1 MPENEMPQNQSQQVP
16 KDNESSQGVLQY
28 GLKAH
33 EYVQVQCCSGKKCRK
48 NDSERIINLFKVM
61 LHAHGIDDM
70 VDVVTSGC
78 FGFCAK
84 GPIVRILPDN
94 ITYTHVRPEDVNVIV
109 EKHVVRGELVD
120 ELRYVEVAAHHIEVE
135 SQHWSSFKRPVSL
148 DSMLNNYIYEIGGK
162 PFLNVLSYAID
173 PEKCRGCTACK
184 RNCPVNAISGVVK
197 QPHTINPYKCTC
209 CGKCKTKCKFD
220 AIDGPIGVLD
230 ERNSVNDVLADIENT
245 DKLVVAQTAPAV
257 RFALGEEFGL
267 APGSVVTG
275 KMITALRELGFDYV
289 FDTNFGADFTIME
302 ESAELIDRL
311 KRHMAGDPDV
321 KLPMTTSCCPAW
333 VNFFEN
339 DYPDLRQYP
348 STCKS
353 PAQMFGTLAKSYWA
367 EKIGIPRENIAVIS
381 VMPCVAKKYE
391 CARDEFI
398 YDGIPDVDCSITT
411 LELAEMIR
419 SHDIDFVNLPD
430 GHFDS
435 PLGDATGAGT
445 IFGTTGGVTEA
456 VLRTTYE
463 HFTGK
468 TLPRIEF
475 TEVRGMDGIREATIN
490 MDGFEL
496 KVCVVHTLNNARVVM
511 DKLRAGELEY
521 HLVEVM
527 SCPGGCIGGT
537 GQPYH
542 HGDIS
547 VLEAR
552 QRAMYATDVTKIVRK
567 SHESAAVK
575 QVYDEFLG
583 KPLGKKAHKLLHT
596 HFRDKSIL
604 SD

>member
-1 MPENEMPQNQSQQVP
+1 MPENKTPSGAAQQQNNGQQSPQ
-16 KDNESSQGVLQY
+16 KY

-33 EYVQVQCCSGKKCRK
+33 NYVQVQCCSGKGCRK
-48 NDSERIINLFKVM
+48 NDSERIVNLFKMM

-94 ITYTHVRPEDVNVIV
+94 ITYTHVKPEEVNVIV

-120 ELRYVEVAAHHIEVE
+120 ELRYVGVTAQHIEVE

-148 DSMLNNYIYEIGGK
+148 DSMLNNYIYEIGGT
-162 PFLNVLSYAID
+162 PFLNVLSYTVD

-184 RNCPVNAISGVVK
+184 RNCPVGAISGSVK
-197 QPHTINPYKCTC
+197 QPHVVNPYKCTC
-209 CGKCKTKCKFD
+209 CGKCKSKCKFG

-230 ERNSVNDVLADIENT
+230 ERNSINDVLADIHNP
-245 DKLVVAQTAPAV
+245 DKLVIAQTAPAV

-267 APGSVVTG
+267 APGTVVTG
-275 KMITALRELGFDYV
+275 KMITALRKLGFDYV

-302 ESAELIDRL
+302 ESAELIGRL
-311 KRHMAGDPDV
+311 KRHMAGERDV

-339 DYPDLRQYP
+339 DYPDLREYP

-353 PAQMFGTLAKSYWA
+353 PAQMFGTIAKSFWA

-381 VMPCVAKKYE
+381 IMPCVAKKYE

-411 LELAEMIR
+411 LELAEMIKNEG
-419 SHDIDFVNLPD
+419 IDFVELPN
-430 GHFDS
+430 GEFDS
-435 PLGDATGAGT
+435 PMGDATGAGT

-456 VLRTTYE
+456 VLRTAYE
-463 HFTGK
+463 QFTGK
-468 TLPRIEF
+468 ALKKIEF
-475 TEVRGMDGIREATIN
+475 TQVRGMDGIREATID
-490 MDGFEL
+490 MDGFAL
-496 KVCVVHTLNNARVVM
+496 KVCVVHTLNNARIMM
-511 DKLRAGELEY
+511 DKLRAGELDY
-521 HLVEVM
+521 HLIEVM

-542 HGDIS
+542 EGDIS

-552 QRAMYATDVTKIVRK
+552 QQAMYATDVTKLVRK
-567 SHESAAVK
+567 SHESNAVK
-575 QVYDEFLG
+575 QVYEEYLG
-583 KPLGKKAHKLLHT
+583 EPNGKKAHKLLHT
-596 HFRDKSIL
+596 HFRDKSII
-604 SD
+604 S

>member
-16 KDNESSQGVLQY
+16 KDNESSQVVLQY

-33 EYVQVQCCSGKKCRK
+33 DYVQVQCCSGKKCRK

-61 LHAHGIDDM
+61 LHAHGVDDM

-173 PEKCRGCTACK
+173 SEKCRGCTACK

-367 EKIGIPRENIAVIS
+367 EKIGIPRENISVIS

>member
-1 MPENEMPQNQSQQVP
+1 MPEKKLPQSPSQSATHSASATGNGQ
-16 KDNESSQGVLQY
+16 KY
-28 GLKAH
+28 GLTARG
-33 EYVQVQCCSGKKCRK
+33 YVQVQCCSGKGCRR
-48 NDSERIINLFKVM
+48 NDAERIINLFKMM

-109 EKHVVRGELVD
+109 EKHVVRGQLVE
-120 ELRYVEVAAHHIEVE
+120 ELRYADVAAHHIEVE
-135 SQHWSSFKRPVSL
+135 SQQWSSFKRPVSL
-148 DSMLNNYIYEIGGK
+148 DSMLNHYIYEIGGK
-162 PFLNVLSYAID
+162 RFLNVLSYAID

-184 RNCPVNAISGVVK
+184 RNCPVNAIDGVVK
-197 QPHTINPYKCTC
+197 QPHVINPYKCTC
-209 CGKCKTKCKFD
+209 CGKCKSKCKFE

-230 ERNSVNDVLADIENT
+230 ERNSINDVLADIKNE
-245 DKLVVAQTAPAV
+245 DKLVIAQTAPAV
-257 RFALGEEFGL
+257 RFALGEEFDM
-267 APGSVVTG
+267 APGTVVTG
-275 KMITALRELGFDYV
+275 KMITALRQLGFDYV

-311 KRHMAGDPDV
+311 KRHMVGDPDV

-367 EKIGIPRENIAVIS
+367 EKIGIPRENISVIS
-381 VMPCVAKKYE
+381 IMPCVAKKYE

-419 SHDIDFVNLPD
+419 SKGIDFAQLPN
-430 GHFDS
+430 GEFDN
-435 PLGDATGAGT
+435 PLGDATGAGH

-456 VLRTTYE
+456 VLRTAYE

-468 TLPRIEF
+468 QLPQLEF
-475 TEVRGMDGIREATIN
+475 TQVRGMDGIREATID

-496 KVCVVHTLNNARVVM
+496 KVCVVHTLNNARIVM
-511 DKLRAGELEY
+511 DKLRAGELDY
-521 HLVEVM
+521 HFIEVM

-552 QRAMYATDVTKIVRK
+552 QRAMYATDVTRIVRK
-567 SHESAAVK
+567 SHESPAVK
-575 QVYDEFLG
+575 QVYSEFLG
-583 KPLGKKAHKLLHT
+583 EPLGKLSHKLLHT

>member
-1 MPENEMPQNQSQQVP
+1 MPEKKLPQSPSQSATHSASATGNEQ
-16 KDNESSQGVLQY
+16 KY
-28 GLKAH
+28 GLTAH
-33 EYVQVQCCSGKKCRK
+33 GYVQVQCCSGKGCRR
-48 NDSERIINLFKVM
+48 NDAERIINLFKMM

-109 EKHVVRGELVD
+109 EKHVVRGQLVE
-120 ELRYVEVAAHHIEVE
+120 ELRYADVAAHHIEVE
-135 SQHWSSFKRPVSL
+135 SQQWSSFKRPVSL
-148 DSMLNNYIYEIGGK
+148 DSMLNHYIYEIGGK
-162 PFLNVLSYAID
+162 RFLNVLSYAID

-184 RNCPVNAISGVVK
+184 RNCPVNAIDGVVK
-197 QPHTINPYKCTC
+197 QPHVINPYKCTC
-209 CGKCKTKCKFD
+209 CGKCKSKCKFE

-230 ERNSVNDVLADIENT
+230 ERNSINDVLADIKNE
-245 DKLVVAQTAPAV
+245 DKLVIAQTAPAV
-257 RFALGEEFGL
+257 RFALGEEFDM
-267 APGSVVTG
+267 APGTVVTG
-275 KMITALRELGFDYV
+275 KMITALRQLGFDYV

-353 PAQMFGTLAKSYWA
+353 PAQMFGTLAKSYW
-367 EKIGIPRENIAVIS
+367 
-381 VMPCVAKKYE
+381 E

-419 SHDIDFVNLPD
+419 SKGIDFAQLPN
-430 GHFDS
+430 GEFDN
-435 PLGDATGAGT
+435 PLGDATGAGH

-456 VLRTTYE
+456 VLRTAYE

-468 TLPRIEF
+468 QLPQLEF
-475 TEVRGMDGIREATIN
+475 TQVRGMDGIREATID

-496 KVCVVHTLNNARVVM
+496 KVCVVHTLNNARIVM
-511 DKLRAGELEY
+511 DKLRAGELDY
-521 HLVEVM
+521 HFIEVM

-552 QRAMYATDVTKIVRK
+552 QRAMYATDVTRIVRK
-567 SHESAAVK
+567 SHESPAVK
-575 QVYDEFLG
+575 QVYSEFLG
-583 KPLGKKAHKLLHT
+583 EPLGKLSHKLLHT

>member
-1 MPENEMPQNQSQQVP
+1 MPENEMLQNQSQQVP
-16 KDNESSQGVLQY
+16 KDNESSQTVQHY

-33 EYVQVQCCSGKKCRK
+33 DYVQVQCCSGKKCRK

-173 PEKCRGCTACK
+173 SEKCRGCTACK

-275 KMITALRELGFDYV
+275 KMITALRKLGFDYV

-430 GHFDS
+430 GHFDL

>member
-1 MPENEMPQNQSQQVP
+1 MPENKKTQSSVSPSEASKQP
-16 KDNESSQGVLQY
+16 SESVQQY

-33 EYVQVQCCSGKKCRK
+33 DYVQVQCCSGKRCRK
-48 NDSERIINLFKVM
+48 NDSERIVNLFKMM
-61 LHAHGIDDM
+61 LHAHGVDDM

-94 ITYTHVRPEDVNVIV
+94 ITYTHVKPEEVNVIV
-109 EKHVVRGELVD
+109 EKHVVRGELVE
-120 ELRYVEVAAHHIEVE
+120 ELRYVGVAAQHIEVE

-148 DSMLNNYIYEIGGK
+148 DSMLGNYIYEIGGT

-173 PEKCRGCTACK
+173 AEKCRGCTACK
-184 RNCPVNAISGVVK
+184 RNCPVGAISGTVKHPHVV
-197 QPHTINPYKCTC
+197 NPYKCTC
-209 CGKCKTKCKFD
+209 CGKCKSKCKFG
-220 AIDGPIGVLD
+220 AINGPIGVLD

-267 APGSVVTG
+267 APGTVVTG
-275 KMITALRELGFDYV
+275 KMVTALRQLGFDYV

-339 DYPDLRQYP
+339 DYPDLRKYP

-367 EKIGIPRENIAVIS
+367 EKIGIPRENISVIS
-381 VMPCVAKKYE
+381 IMPCVAKKYE

-411 LELAEMIR
+411 IELAEMIR
-419 SHDIDFVNLPD
+419 THGIDFVNLPD
-430 GHFDS
+430 SAFDD
-435 PLGDATGAGT
+435 PLGKATGAGH

-456 VLRTTYE
+456 VLRTAYE
-463 HFTGK
+463 TFTGK
-468 TLPRIEF
+468 PLPKVEF
-475 TEVRGMDGIREATIN
+475 TQVRGMDGIREATID

-496 KVCVVHTLNNARVVM
+496 KVCVVHTLNNARIIM
-511 DKLRAGELEY
+511 DKLRAGELDY

-542 HGDIS
+542 EGDIS

-552 QRAMYATDVTKIVRK
+552 QQAMYATDVTKMVRK
-567 SHESAAVK
+567 SHESPAVK
-575 QVYDEFLG
+575 QIYDEFLG
-583 KPLGKKAHKLLHT
+583 KPLGKKSHKLLHT

>member
-1 MPENEMPQNQSQQVP
+1 MPENKKTQSSVSPSEASKQP
-16 KDNESSQGVLQY
+16 SESVQQY

-33 EYVQVQCCSGKKCRK
+33 DYVQVQCCSGKRCRK
-48 NDSERIINLFKVM
+48 NDSERIVNLFKMM
-61 LHAHGIDDM
+61 LHAHGVDDM

-94 ITYTHVRPEDVNVIV
+94 ITYTHVKPEDVNVIV
-109 EKHVVRGELVD
+109 EKHVVRGEPVE
-120 ELRYVEVAAHHIEVE
+120 ELRYVGVAAQHIEVE

-148 DSMLNNYIYEIGGK
+148 DSMLGNYIYEIGGT

-173 PEKCRGCTACK
+173 AEKCRGCTACK
-184 RNCPVNAISGVVK
+184 RNCPVGAISGTVKHPHVV
-197 QPHTINPYKCTC
+197 NPYKCTC
-209 CGKCKTKCKFD
+209 CGKCKTKCKFG

-267 APGSVVTG
+267 APGTVVTG
-275 KMITALRELGFDYV
+275 KMVTALRQLGFDYV

-339 DYPDLRQYP
+339 DYPDLRKYP

-367 EKIGIPRENIAVIS
+367 DKIGIPRENISVIS
-381 VMPCVAKKYE
+381 IMPCVAKKYE

-411 LELAEMIR
+411 IELAEMIR
-419 SHDIDFVNLPD
+419 THGIDFVNLPD
-430 GHFDS
+430 SAFDD
-435 PLGDATGAGT
+435 PLGKATGAGH

-456 VLRTTYE
+456 VLRTAYE
-463 HFTGK
+463 TFTGK
-468 TLPRIEF
+468 PLPKVEF
-475 TEVRGMDGIREATIN
+475 TQVRGMDGIREATID

-496 KVCVVHTLNNARVVM
+496 KVCVVHTLNNARIIM
-511 DKLRAGELEY
+511 DKLRAGELDY

-542 HGDIS
+542 EGDIS

-552 QRAMYATDVTKIVRK
+552 QQAMYATDVTKMVRK
-567 SHESAAVK
+567 SHESPAVK
-575 QVYDEFLG
+575 QIYDEFLG
-583 KPLGKKAHKLLHT
+583 KPLGKKSHKLLHT

>member
-16 KDNESSQGVLQY
+16 KDNESSQTVQHY

-33 EYVQVQCCSGKKCRK
+33 DYVQVQCCSGKKCRK

-267 APGSVVTG
+267 APGTVVTG

-367 EKIGIPRENIAVIS
+367 EKIGIPRENISVIS

>member
-1 MPENEMPQNQSQQVP
+1 M
-16 KDNESSQGVLQY
+16 
-28 GLKAH
+28 
-33 EYVQVQCCSGKKCRK
+33 
-48 NDSERIINLFKVM
+48 I
-61 LHAHGIDDM
+61 
-70 VDVVTSGC
+70 
-78 FGFCAK
+78 
-84 GPIVRILPDN
+84 
-94 ITYTHVRPEDVNVIV
+94 
-109 EKHVVRGELVD
+109 
-120 ELRYVEVAAHHIEVE
+120 
-135 SQHWSSFKRPVSL
+135 
-148 DSMLNNYIYEIGGK
+148 
-162 PFLNVLSYAID
+162 
-173 PEKCRGCTACK
+173 
-184 RNCPVNAISGVVK
+184 
-197 QPHTINPYKCTC
+197 
-209 CGKCKTKCKFD
+209 
-220 AIDGPIGVLD
+220 
-230 ERNSVNDVLADIENT
+230 
-245 DKLVVAQTAPAV
+245 AQTAPAV
-257 RFALGEEFGL
+257 RFALGEEFDM
-267 APGSVVTG
+267 APGTVVTG
-275 KMITALRELGFDYV
+275 KMITALRQLGFDYV

-367 EKIGIPRENIAVIS
+367 EKIGIPRENISVIS
-381 VMPCVAKKYE
+381 IMPCVAKKYE

-419 SHDIDFVNLPD
+419 SKGIDFAQLPN
-430 GHFDS
+430 GEFDN
-435 PLGDATGAGT
+435 PLGDATGAGH

-456 VLRTTYE
+456 VLRTAYE

-468 TLPRIEF
+468 QLPQLEF
-475 TEVRGMDGIREATIN
+475 TQVRGMDGIREATID

-496 KVCVVHTLNNARVVM
+496 KVCVVHTLNNARIVM
-511 DKLRAGELEY
+511 DKLRAGELDY
-521 HLVEVM
+521 HFIEVM

-552 QRAMYATDVTKIVRK
+552 QRAMYATDVTRIVRK
-567 SHESAAVK
+567 SHESPAVK
-575 QVYDEFLG
+575 QVYSEFLG
-583 KPLGKKAHKLLHT
+583 EPLGKLSHKLLHT

>member
-1 MPENEMPQNQSQQVP
+1 MPENEAPNTLQAAPAIEQN
-16 KDNESSQGVLQY
+16 Y

-33 EYVQVQCCSGKKCRK
+33 DYVQVQCCSGKKCRK
-48 NDSERIINLFKVM
+48 NDAERIINLFKVI

-94 ITYTHVRPEDVNVIV
+94 ITYTHVKLQDVNEIV

-120 ELRYVEVAAHHIEVE
+120 ELRYVEAAAHHIELE

-173 PEKCRGCTACK
+173 SAKCRGCTACK

-197 QPHTINPYKCTC
+197 QPHVINPYKCTC
-209 CGKCKTKCKFD
+209 CGKCKSKCKFG

-230 ERNSVNDVLADIENT
+230 ERDSVNDVIADIQNT

-257 RFALGEEFGL
+257 RFALGEEFGMP
-267 APGSVVTG
+267 PGTVVTG
-275 KMITALRELGFDYV
+275 KMITALRQLGFDFV
-289 FDTNFGADFTIME
+289 FDTNFGADFTIIE

-311 KRHMAGDPDV
+311 KRHLAGDPDV

-367 EKIGIPRENIAVIS
+367 DKIGIPSENISVIS
-381 VMPCVAKKYE
+381 IMPCVAKKYE

-398 YDGIPDVDCSITT
+398 YDGLPDVDCSITT

-419 SHDIDFVNLPD
+419 NHGIDFANLPD
-430 GHFDS
+430 GRFDD
-435 PLGDATGAGT
+435 PLGNATGAGT

-456 VLRTTYE
+456 VLRTAYE

-468 TLPRIEF
+468 RLPRLEF
-475 TEVRGMDGIREATIN
+475 TEVRGLDGIREATID

-511 DKLRAGELEY
+511 DKLRAGELDY
-521 HLVEVM
+521 HFIEVM
-527 SCPGGCIGGT
+527 SCPGGCVGGT

-542 HGDIS
+542 EGDIG
-547 VLEAR
+547 VIEAR

-575 QVYDEFLG
+575 KVYEEYLG
-583 KPLGKKAHKLLHT
+583 EPLGKKAHKLLHT

>member
-1 MPENEMPQNQSQQVP
+1 MQENLEP
-16 KDNESSQGVLQY
+16 KTPARQLPSNPHGSNDDLKY

-33 EYVQVQCCSGKKCRK
+33 EYVQVQCCSGNGCRK

-94 ITYTHVRPEDVNVIV
+94 ITYTHVTPEDVNVIV

-120 ELRYVEVAAHHIEVE
+120 ELRYVEVASHHIEVE

-173 PEKCRGCTACK
+173 SEQCRGCTACK

-209 CGKCKTKCKFD
+209 CGKCKSKCKFG

-230 ERNSVNDVLADIENT
+230 ERNSINDVLADIENN
-245 DKLVVAQTAPAV
+245 DKLVVAQIAPAV

-267 APGSVVTG
+267 PPGTVVTG
-275 KMITALRELGFDYV
+275 KMVTALRQLGFDYV

-311 KRHMAGDPDV
+311 KRHMAGNSEV

-339 DYPDLRQYP
+339 DYPDLREHP

-367 EKIGIPRENIAVIS
+367 EKIGIPSENISVIS
-381 VMPCVAKKYE
+381 IMPCIAKKYE

-419 SHDIDFVNLPD
+419 SRGIDFVNLPD

-456 VLRTTYE
+456 VLRTAYE

-468 TLPRIEF
+468 QLPQLEF
-475 TEVRGMDGIREATIN
+475 TQVRGMDGIREATID

-496 KVCVVHTLNNARVVM
+496 KVCIVHTLNNARIIM
-511 DKLRAGELEY
+511 DKLRTGKLDY
-521 HLVEVM
+521 HLIEVM
-527 SCPGGCIGGT
+527 SCPG
-537 GQPYH
+537 
-542 HGDIS
+542 
-547 VLEAR
+547 
-552 QRAMYATDVTKIVRK
+552 
-567 SHESAAVK
+567 
-575 QVYDEFLG
+575 
-583 KPLGKKAHKLLHT
+583 
-596 HFRDKSIL
+596 
-604 SD
+604 

>member
-1 MPENEMPQNQSQQVP
+1 MPENKTPSGAAQQQNNGQQSTQ
-16 KDNESSQGVLQY
+16 KY

-33 EYVQVQCCSGKKCRK
+33 NYVQVQCCSGKGCRK
-48 NDSERIINLFKVM
+48 NDSERIVNLFKMM

-94 ITYTHVRPEDVNVIV
+94 ITYTHVKPEEVNVIV

-120 ELRYVEVAAHHIEVE
+120 ELRYVGVTAQHIEVE

-148 DSMLNNYIYEIGGK
+148 DSMLNNYIYEIGGT
-162 PFLNVLSYAID
+162 PFLNVLSYAVD

-184 RNCPVNAISGVVK
+184 RNCPVGAISGSVK
-197 QPHTINPYKCTC
+197 QPHVVNPYKCTC
-209 CGKCKTKCKFD
+209 CGKCKSKCKFG

-230 ERNSVNDVLADIENT
+230 ERNSINDVLADIHNP
-245 DKLVVAQTAPAV
+245 DKLVIAQTAPAV

-267 APGSVVTG
+267 APGTVVTG
-275 KMITALRELGFDYV
+275 KMITALRKLGFDYV

-302 ESAELIDRL
+302 ESAELIGRL
-311 KRHMAGDPDV
+311 KRHMAGERDV

-339 DYPDLRQYP
+339 DYPDLREYP

-353 PAQMFGTLAKSYWA
+353 PAQMFGTIAKSFWA

-381 VMPCVAKKYE
+381 IMPCVAKKYE

-411 LELAEMIR
+411 LELAEMIKNEG
-419 SHDIDFVNLPD
+419 IDFVELPN
-430 GHFDS
+430 GEFDS
-435 PLGDATGAGT
+435 PMGDATGAGT

-456 VLRTTYE
+456 VLRTAYE
-463 HFTGK
+463 QFTGK
-468 TLPRIEF
+468 TLKKIEF
-475 TEVRGMDGIREATIN
+475 TQVRGMDGIREATID
-490 MDGFEL
+490 MDGFAL
-496 KVCVVHTLNNARVVM
+496 KVCVVHTLNNARIMM
-511 DKLRAGELEY
+511 DKLRAGELDY
-521 HLVEVM
+521 HLIEVM

-542 HGDIS
+542 EGDIS

-552 QRAMYATDVTKIVRK
+552 QQAMYATDVTKLVRK
-567 SHESAAVK
+567 SHESNAVK
-575 QVYDEFLG
+575 QVYEEYLG
-583 KPLGKKAHKLLHT
+583 EPNGKKARKLLHT
-596 HFRDKSIL
+596 HFRDKSII
-604 SD
+604 S

>member
-1 MPENEMPQNQSQQVP
+1 MPENNNPQNPAKQIPAETQPQ
-16 KDNESSQGVLQY
+16 ETMQQY
-28 GLKAH
+28 GLQAH
-33 EYVQVQCCSGKKCRK
+33 EYVQIQCCSGKKCRK

-109 EKHVVRGELVD
+109 EKHIVRGELVD

-135 SQHWSSFKRPVSL
+135 AQHWSSFKRPVSL
-148 DSMLNNYIYEIGGK
+148 DSMLNNYIYEIGGT

-184 RNCPVNAISGVVK
+184 RNCPVNAIVGVVK

-209 CGKCKTKCKFD
+209 CGKCKTKCKFG

-230 ERNSVNDVLADIENT
+230 ERNSINDVLADINNP

-257 RFALGEEFGL
+257 RFALGEEFGM
-267 APGSVVTG
+267 APGTVVTG
-275 KMITALRELGFDYV
+275 KMITALRQLGFDYV

-339 DYPDLRQYP
+339 DFPDLRDYP

-353 PAQMFGTLAKSYWA
+353 PAQMFGTIAKSYWA
-367 EKIGIPRENIAVIS
+367 EKIGIPSENIVVVSI
-381 VMPCVAKKYE
+381 MPCVAKKYE

-398 YDGIPDVDCSITT
+398 FEGTPDVDCSITT
-411 LELAEMIR
+411 LELADMIKDR
-419 SHDIDFVNLPD
+419 GIDFNALPN
-430 GHFDS
+430 GQFDA

-456 VLRTTYE
+456 VLRTAYE
-463 HFTGK
+463 KFTGK
-468 TLPRIEF
+468 TLPKLEF
-475 TEVRGMDGIREATIN
+475 TEVRGMDGIREATIDMN
-490 MDGFEL
+490 GFEL
-496 KVCVVHTLNNARVVM
+496 KVCVVHTLNNARVM
-511 DKLRAGELEY
+511 MEKLRSGELDY
-521 HLVEVM
+521 HLIEVM

-542 HGDIS
+542 AGDIS

-552 QRAMYATDVTKIVRK
+552 QRGMYATDVTKIVRK
-567 SHESAAVK
+567 SHESKAVK

-583 KPLGKKAHKLLHT
+583 EPFGPRAHKLLHT
-596 HFRDKSIL
+596 KFRDKSIL
-604 SD
+604 Q

>member
-1 MPENEMPQNQSQQVP
+1 MPENNQPKTSSQQLP
-16 KDNESSQGVLQY
+16 NYQPATDNGQQY
-28 GLKAH
+28 GIKAH
-33 EYVQVQCCSGKKCRK
+33 EYVQIQCCSGKACRK
-48 NDSERIINLFKVM
+48 NDSERIINLFKMM

-84 GPIVRILPDN
+84 GPIVRILPEN
-94 ITYTHVRPEDVNVIV
+94 ITYTHVKPEDVNVIV
-109 EKHVVRGELVD
+109 EKHIVRGELVD
-120 ELRYVEVAAHHIEVE
+120 ELRYVEAAVHHLEEE

-148 DSMLNNYIYEIGGK
+148 DSMLNNYIYEIGGT
-162 PFLNVLSYAID
+162 PFLNVLSYAVD
-173 PEKCRGCTACK
+173 SEKCRGCTACK
-184 RNCPVNAISGVVK
+184 RNCPVGAISGSVK
-197 QPHTINPYKCTC
+197 QPHVVNPYKCTC
-209 CGKCKTKCKFD
+209 CGKCKSKCKFG

-230 ERNSVNDVLADIENT
+230 ERNSINDVLADIHNS

-267 APGSVVTG
+267 PPGSVVTG
-275 KMITALRELGFDYV
+275 KMITALRQLGFDYV

-311 KRHMAGDPDV
+311 KHRMAGDPDV

-339 DYPDLRQYP
+339 DYPDLREYP

-367 EKIGIPRENIAVIS
+367 EKIGIPRENISVIS
-381 VMPCVAKKYE
+381 IMPCVAKKYE

-411 LELAEMIR
+411 LELADMIR
-419 SHDIDFVNLPD
+419 THGIDFVNLPD

-456 VLRTTYE
+456 VLRTAYE

-475 TEVRGMDGIREATIN
+475 SQVRGMDGIREATID

-496 KVCVVHTLNNARVVM
+496 KVCVVHTLNNARIIM
-511 DKLRAGELEY
+511 DKLRAGELDY
-521 HLVEVM
+521 HMVEVM

-542 HGDIS
+542 EGDIG

-575 QVYDEFLG
+575 RIYDEFLG
-583 KPLGKKAHKLLHT
+583 KPLGKKSHKLLHT

-604 SD
+604 S

>member
-1 MPENEMPQNQSQQVP
+1 MPENKKTQSSVSPSEASKQP
-16 KDNESSQGVLQY
+16 SESVQQY

-33 EYVQVQCCSGKKCRK
+33 DYVQVQCCSGKRCRK
-48 NDSERIINLFKVM
+48 NDSERIVNLFKMM
-61 LHAHGIDDM
+61 LHAHGVDDM

-94 ITYTHVRPEDVNVIV
+94 ITYTHVKPEDVNVIV
-109 EKHVVRGELVD
+109 EKHVVRGEPVE
-120 ELRYVEVAAHHIEVE
+120 ELRYVGVAAQHIEVE

-148 DSMLNNYIYEIGGK
+148 DSMLGNYIYEIGGT

-173 PEKCRGCTACK
+173 AEKCRGCTACK
-184 RNCPVNAISGVVK
+184 RNCPVGAISGTVKHTHVV
-197 QPHTINPYKCTC
+197 NPYKCTC
-209 CGKCKTKCKFD
+209 CGKCKTKCKFG

-267 APGSVVTG
+267 APGTVVTG
-275 KMITALRELGFDYV
+275 KMVTALRQLGFDYV

-339 DYPDLRQYP
+339 DYPDLRKYP

-367 EKIGIPRENIAVIS
+367 EKIGIPRENISVIS
-381 VMPCVAKKYE
+381 IMPCVAKKYE

-411 LELAEMIR
+411 IELAEMIR
-419 SHDIDFVNLPD
+419 THGIDFVNLPD
-430 GHFDS
+430 SAFDD
-435 PLGDATGAGT
+435 PLGKATGAGH

-456 VLRTTYE
+456 VLRTAYE
-463 HFTGK
+463 TFTGK
-468 TLPRIEF
+468 PLPKVEF
-475 TEVRGMDGIREATIN
+475 TQVRGMDGIREATID

-496 KVCVVHTLNNARVVM
+496 KVCVVHTLNNARIIM
-511 DKLRAGELEY
+511 DKLRAGELDY

-542 HGDIS
+542 EGDIS

-552 QRAMYATDVTKIVRK
+552 QQAMYATDVTKMVRK
-567 SHESAAVK
+567 SHESPAVK
-575 QVYDEFLG
+575 QIYDEFLG
-583 KPLGKKAHKLLHT
+583 KPLGKKSHKLLHT

>member
-1 MPENEMPQNQSQQVP
+1 MPENNRPKTSAQKMPKYQPVT
-16 KDNESSQGVLQY
+16 DNEQKY
-28 GLKAH
+28 GIKAH
-33 EYVQVQCCSGKKCRK
+33 DYVQVQCCSGKGCRH
-48 NDSERIINLFKVM
+48 NDSERIVNLFKVM

-78 FGFCAK
+78 FGFCSK
-84 GPIVRILPDN
+84 GPIVRILPEN
-94 ITYTHVRPEDVNVIV
+94 ITYTHVKPEDVNDIV
-109 EKHVVRGELVD
+109 EKHIVRGELVT
-120 ELRYVEVAAHHIEVE
+120 ELLYVDVTAHHIEVE
-135 SQHWSSFKRPVSL
+135 SQQWSSFKRPVSL

-162 PFLNVLSYAID
+162 RFLNVLSYAID

-197 QPHTINPYKCTC
+197 QPHAINPYKCTC
-209 CGKCKTKCKFD
+209 CGKCRSKCKFD

-230 ERNSVNDVLADIENT
+230 ERNSINDVLADIHDT
-245 DKLVVAQTAPAV
+245 DKLVIAQTAPAV

-267 APGSVVTG
+267 APGTVVTG
-275 KMITALRELGFDYV
+275 KMITALRQLGFDYV

-302 ESAELIDRL
+302 ESAEQTLKLI
-311 KRHMAGDPDV
+311 AGETDV

-339 DYPDLRQYP
+339 DYPDLREYP

-367 EKIGIPRENIAVIS
+367 EKIGIPSENISVIS
-381 VMPCVAKKYE
+381 IMPCVAKKYE

-398 YDGIPDVDCSITT
+398 FDGIPDVDCSITT
-411 LELAEMIR
+411 HELAEMIKG
-419 SHDIDFVNLPD
+419 HGIDFVGLPD
-430 GHFDS
+430 GRFDS

-456 VLRTTYE
+456 VLRTAYE
-463 HFTGK
+463 RFTGK
-468 TLPRIEF
+468 SLPKVEF
-475 TEVRGMDGIREATIN
+475 NEVRGMDGIREATIDMN
-490 MDGFEL
+490 GFEL
-496 KVCVVHTLNNARVVM
+496 KVCVVHTLNNARIVM
-511 DKLRAGELEY
+511 DKLRAGELDY
-521 HLVEVM
+521 HLIEVM

-552 QRAMYATDVTKIVRK
+552 QRAMYATDVTKMVRK
-567 SHESAAVK
+567 SHESLAVK
-575 QVYDEFLG
+575 KVYDEFLG
-583 KPLGKKAHKLLHT
+583 EPLGPKAHKLLHT

-604 SD
+604 

>member
-1 MPENEMPQNQSQQVP
+1 MPEDKYHKTSVQQMPVYGPFS
-16 KDNESSQGVLQY
+16 DNEQKY

-33 EYVQVQCCSGKKCRK
+33 GYLQVQCCSGSKCRK
-48 NDSERIINLFKVM
+48 NDSERIINLFKM
-61 LHAHGIDDM
+61 ILHAHGIDDM

-78 FGFCAK
+78 LGFCAK
-84 GPIVRILPDN
+84 GPIVRFLPEN
-94 ITYTHVRPEDVNVIV
+94 ITYTQVKPADVNEIV
-109 EKHVVRGELVD
+109 EKHIIRGELVT
-120 ELRYVEVAAHHIEVE
+120 ELLYVDVTAHHIEVE

-148 DSMLNNYIYEIGGK
+148 DSMLNHYIYEIGGK
-162 PFLNVLSYAID
+162 RFLNVLSYAID
-173 PEKCRGCTACK
+173 VEKCRGCTACK
-184 RNCPVNAISGVVK
+184 RNCPVNAIEGAVR

-209 CGKCKTKCKFD
+209 CGKCKSKCKFE

-230 ERNSVNDVLADIENT
+230 ERNSINDVIADINNP

-267 APGSVVTG
+267 APGTVVTG
-275 KMITALRELGFDYV
+275 KMISALRQLGFDYV

-302 ESAELIDRL
+302 ESAELLDRL
-311 KRHMAGDPDV
+311 KRHIAGDRDV

-339 DYPDLRQYP
+339 DFPDLREYP

-353 PAQMFGTLAKSYWA
+353 PAQMFGTIAKTYWA
-367 EKIGIPRENIAVIS
+367 EMIGIPRENISIVSI
-381 VMPCVAKKYE
+381 MPCVAKKYE

-411 LELAEMIR
+411 LELAEMIKNKG
-419 SHDIDFVNLPD
+419 IDFDALPN
-430 GHFDS
+430 GEFDS
-435 PLGDATGAGT
+435 PLGDATGAGS

-456 VLRTTYE
+456 VLRTAYE
-463 HFTGK
+463 QFTGK
-468 TLPRIEF
+468 TLSKLEF
-475 TEVRGMDGIREATIN
+475 TQVRGMDGIREATID

-496 KVCVVHTLNNARVVM
+496 KVCIVHTLNNARLVM
-511 DKLRAGELEY
+511 EKLRNGELDY

-542 HGDIS
+542 HDDIS

-552 QRAMYATDVTKIVRK
+552 QKAMYATDVTKIVRK
-567 SHESAAVK
+567 SHVSAAVK
-575 QVYDEFLG
+575 RVYDEFLG
-583 KPLGKKAHKLLHT
+583 EPLGSKSHKLLHT

-604 SD
+604 

>member
-1 MPENEMPQNQSQQVP
+1 MPENKKTQSSVSPSEASKQP
-16 KDNESSQGVLQY
+16 SESVQQY

-33 EYVQVQCCSGKKCRK
+33 DYVQVQCCSGKRCRK
-48 NDSERIINLFKVM
+48 NDSERIVNLFKMM
-61 LHAHGIDDM
+61 LHAHGVDDM

-94 ITYTHVRPEDVNVIV
+94 ITYTHVKPEDVNVIV
-109 EKHVVRGELVD
+109 EKHVVRGEPVE
-120 ELRYVEVAAHHIEVE
+120 ELRYVGVAAQHIEVE

-148 DSMLNNYIYEIGGK
+148 DSMLGNYIYEIGGT

-173 PEKCRGCTACK
+173 AEKCRGCTACK
-184 RNCPVNAISGVVK
+184 RNCPVGAISGTVKHPHVV
-197 QPHTINPYKCTC
+197 NPYKCTC
-209 CGKCKTKCKFD
+209 CGKCKTKCKFG

-245 DKLVVAQTAPAV
+245 DKLVVAQTAPAL

-267 APGSVVTG
+267 APGTVVTG
-275 KMITALRELGFDYV
+275 KMVTALRQLGFDYV

-339 DYPDLRQYP
+339 DYPDLRKYP

-367 EKIGIPRENIAVIS
+367 EKIGIPRENISVIS
-381 VMPCVAKKYE
+381 IMPCVAKKYE

-411 LELAEMIR
+411 IELAEMIR
-419 SHDIDFVNLPD
+419 THGIDFVNLPD
-430 GHFDS
+430 SAFDD
-435 PLGDATGAGT
+435 PLGKATGAGH

-456 VLRTTYE
+456 VLRTAYE
-463 HFTGK
+463 TFTGK
-468 TLPRIEF
+468 PLPKVEF
-475 TEVRGMDGIREATIN
+475 TQVRGMDGIREATID

-496 KVCVVHTLNNARVVM
+496 KVCVVHTLNNARIIM
-511 DKLRAGELEY
+511 DKLRAGELDY

-542 HGDIS
+542 EGDIS

-552 QRAMYATDVTKIVRK
+552 QQAMYATDVTKMVRK
-567 SHESAAVK
+567 SHESPAVK
-575 QVYDEFLG
+575 QIYDEFLG
-583 KPLGKKAHKLLHT
+583 KPLGKKSHKLLHT

>member
-1 MPENEMPQNQSQQVP
+1 MSENKQPKTPTNLKPAESQAASIEQN
-16 KDNESSQGVLQY
+16 Y

-33 EYVQVQCCSGKKCRK
+33 DYVQVQCCSGKRCRK
-48 NDSERIINLFKVM
+48 NDSERIVNLFKVM
-61 LHAHGIDDM
+61 LHAHGVDDM

-94 ITYTHVRPEDVNVIV
+94 ITYTHVKPEEVNVIV
-109 EKHVVRGELVD
+109 EKHVVRGELVE
-120 ELRYVEVAAHHIEVE
+120 ELRYVEVTAQHIEVE

-148 DSMLNNYIYEIGGK
+148 DSMLGNYIYEIGGT

-173 PEKCRGCTACK
+173 AEKCRGCTACK
-184 RNCPVNAISGVVK
+184 RNCPVGAISGSVKHPHVV
-197 QPHTINPYKCTC
+197 NPYKCTC
-209 CGKCKTKCKFD
+209 CGKCKSKCKFG

-267 APGSVVTG
+267 APGTVVTG
-275 KMITALRELGFDYV
+275 KMVTALRQLGFDYV

-339 DYPDLRQYP
+339 DYPDLRKYP

-367 EKIGIPRENIAVIS
+367 EKIGIPRENISVIS
-381 VMPCVAKKYE
+381 IMPCVAKKYE

-411 LELAEMIR
+411 IELAEMIR
-419 SHDIDFVNLPD
+419 THGIDFVNLPD
-430 GHFDS
+430 SAFDD
-435 PLGDATGAGT
+435 PLGKATGAGH

-456 VLRTTYE
+456 VLRTAYE
-463 HFTGK
+463 TFTGK
-468 TLPRIEF
+468 PLPKVEF
-475 TEVRGMDGIREATIN
+475 TQVRGMDGIREATID

-496 KVCVVHTLNNARVVM
+496 KVCVVHTLNNARIIM
-511 DKLRAGELEY
+511 DKLRAGELDY

-542 HGDIS
+542 EGDIS

-552 QRAMYATDVTKIVRK
+552 QQAMYATDVTKMVRK
-567 SHESAAVK
+567 SHESPAVK
-575 QVYDEFLG
+575 QIYDEFLG
-583 KPLGKKAHKLLHT
+583 KPLGKKSHKLLHT

>member
-1 MPENEMPQNQSQQVP
+1 MPENKKTQSSVSPSEASKQP
-16 KDNESSQGVLQY
+16 SESVQQY

-33 EYVQVQCCSGKKCRK
+33 DYVQVQCCSGKRCRK
-48 NDSERIINLFKVM
+48 NDSERIVNLFKMM
-61 LHAHGIDDM
+61 LHAHGVDDM

-94 ITYTHVRPEDVNVIV
+94 ITYTHVKPEDVNVIV
-109 EKHVVRGELVD
+109 EKHVVRGEPVE
-120 ELRYVEVAAHHIEVE
+120 ELRYVGVAAQHIEVE

-148 DSMLNNYIYEIGGK
+148 DSMLGNYIYEIGGT

-173 PEKCRGCTACK
+173 AEKCRGCTACK
-184 RNCPVNAISGVVK
+184 RNCPVGAISGTVKHPHVV
-197 QPHTINPYKCTC
+197 NPYKCTC
-209 CGKCKTKCKFD
+209 CGKCKSKCKFG
-220 AIDGPIGVLD
+220 AINGPIGVLD

-267 APGSVVTG
+267 APGTVVTG
-275 KMITALRELGFDYV
+275 KMVTALRQLGFDYV

-339 DYPDLRQYP
+339 DYPDLRKYP

-367 EKIGIPRENIAVIS
+367 EKIGIPRENISVIS
-381 VMPCVAKKYE
+381 IMPCVAKKYE

-411 LELAEMIR
+411 IELAEMIR
-419 SHDIDFVNLPD
+419 THGIDFVNLPD
-430 GHFDS
+430 SAFDD
-435 PLGDATGAGT
+435 PLGKATGAGH

-456 VLRTTYE
+456 VLRTAYE
-463 HFTGK
+463 TFTGK
-468 TLPRIEF
+468 PLPKVEF
-475 TEVRGMDGIREATIN
+475 TQVRGMDGIREATID

-496 KVCVVHTLNNARVVM
+496 KVCVVHTLNNARIIM
-511 DKLRAGELEY
+511 DKLRAGELDY

-542 HGDIS
+542 EGDIS

-552 QRAMYATDVTKIVRK
+552 QQAMYATDVTKMVRK
-567 SHESAAVK
+567 SHESPAVK
-575 QVYDEFLG
+575 QIYDEFLG
-583 KPLGKKAHKLLHT
+583 KPLGKKSHKLLHT

>member
-1 MPENEMPQNQSQQVP
+1 MPEKKLPQSPSQSATYSASATGNEQ
-16 KDNESSQGVLQY
+16 KY
-28 GLKAH
+28 GLTAH
-33 EYVQVQCCSGKKCRK
+33 GYVQVQCCSGKGCRR
-48 NDSERIINLFKVM
+48 NDAERIINLFKMM

-109 EKHVVRGELVD
+109 EKHVVRGQLVE
-120 ELRYVEVAAHHIEVE
+120 ELRYADVAAHHIEVE
-135 SQHWSSFKRPVSL
+135 SQQWSSFKRPVSL
-148 DSMLNNYIYEIGGK
+148 DSMLNHYIYEIGGK
-162 PFLNVLSYAID
+162 RFLNVLSYAID

-184 RNCPVNAISGVVK
+184 RNCPVNAIDGVVK
-197 QPHTINPYKCTC
+197 QPHVINPYKCTC
-209 CGKCKTKCKFD
+209 CGKCKSKCKFE

-230 ERNSVNDVLADIENT
+230 ERNSINDVLADIKNE
-245 DKLVVAQTAPAV
+245 DKLVIAQTAPAV
-257 RFALGEEFGL
+257 RFALGEEFDM
-267 APGSVVTG
+267 APGTVVTG
-275 KMITALRELGFDYV
+275 KMITALRQLGFDYV

-367 EKIGIPRENIAVIS
+367 EKIGIPRENIS
-381 VMPCVAKKYE
+381 V
-391 CARDEFI
+391 
-398 YDGIPDVDCSITT
+398 
-411 LELAEMIR
+411 IR
-419 SHDIDFVNLPD
+419 SKGIDFAQLPN
-430 GHFDS
+430 GEFDN
-435 PLGDATGAGT
+435 PLGDATGAGH

-456 VLRTTYE
+456 VLRTAYE

-468 TLPRIEF
+468 QLPQLEF
-475 TEVRGMDGIREATIN
+475 TQVRGMDGIREATID

-496 KVCVVHTLNNARVVM
+496 KVCVVHTLNNARIVM
-511 DKLRAGELEY
+511 DKLRAGELDY
-521 HLVEVM
+521 HFIEVM

-552 QRAMYATDVTKIVRK
+552 QRAMYATDVTRIVRK
-567 SHESAAVK
+567 SHESPAVK
-575 QVYDEFLG
+575 QVYSEFLG
-583 KPLGKKAHKLLHT
+583 EPLGKLSHKLLHT

>member
-1 MPENEMPQNQSQQVP
+1 MPENKKTQSSVSPSEASKQP
-16 KDNESSQGVLQY
+16 SESVQQY

-33 EYVQVQCCSGKKCRK
+33 DYVQVQCCSGKRCRK
-48 NDSERIINLFKVM
+48 NDSERIVNLFKMM
-61 LHAHGIDDM
+61 LHAHGVDDM

-94 ITYTHVRPEDVNVIV
+94 ITYTHVKPEEVNVIV
-109 EKHVVRGELVD
+109 EKHVVRGELVE
-120 ELRYVEVAAHHIEVE
+120 ELRYVEVTAQHIEVE

-148 DSMLNNYIYEIGGK
+148 DSMLGNYIYEIGGT

-173 PEKCRGCTACK
+173 AEKCRGCTACK
-184 RNCPVNAISGVVK
+184 RNCPVGAISGSVKHPHVV
-197 QPHTINPYKCTC
+197 NPYKCTC
-209 CGKCKTKCKFD
+209 CGKCKSKCKFG

-267 APGSVVTG
+267 APGTVVTG
-275 KMITALRELGFDYV
+275 KMVTALRQLGFDYV

-339 DYPDLRQYP
+339 DYPDLRKYP

-367 EKIGIPRENIAVIS
+367 EKIGIPRENISVIS
-381 VMPCVAKKYE
+381 IMPCVAKKYE

-411 LELAEMIR
+411 IELAEMIR
-419 SHDIDFVNLPD
+419 THGIDFVNLPD
-430 GHFDS
+430 SAFDD
-435 PLGDATGAGT
+435 PLGKATGAGH

-456 VLRTTYE
+456 VLRTAYE
-463 HFTGK
+463 TFTGK
-468 TLPRIEF
+468 PLPKVEF
-475 TEVRGMDGIREATIN
+475 TQVRGMDGIREATID

-496 KVCVVHTLNNARVVM
+496 KVCVVHTLNNARIIM
-511 DKLRAGELEY
+511 DKLRAGELDY

-542 HGDIS
+542 EGDIS

-552 QRAMYATDVTKIVRK
+552 QQAMYATDVTKMVRK
-567 SHESAAVK
+567 SHESPAVK
-575 QVYDEFLG
+575 QIYDEFLG
-583 KPLGKKAHKLLHT
+583 KPLGKKSHKLLHT

>member
-1 MPENEMPQNQSQQVP
+1 MPENNQPQNPANPVP
-16 KDNESSQGVLQY
+16 ANQPTSVNDQQY
-28 GLKAH
+28 GLQAH
-33 EYVQVQCCSGKKCRK
+33 EYVQIQCCSGKKCRK

-109 EKHVVRGELVD
+109 EKHIVRGELVD

-148 DSMLNNYIYEIGGK
+148 DSMLNNYIYEIGGT

-184 RNCPVNAISGVVK
+184 RNCPVNAITGVVK

-209 CGKCKTKCKFD
+209 CGKCKTKCRFE

-230 ERNSVNDVLADIENT
+230 ERNSINDVMADIHNP
-245 DKLVVAQTAPAV
+245 DKLVIAQTAPAV

-267 APGSVVTG
+267 APGTVVTG
-275 KMITALRELGFDYV
+275 KMITALRRLGFDYV

-311 KRHMAGDPDV
+311 KRHMAGDSDV

-339 DYPDLRQYP
+339 DFPDLREYP

-353 PAQMFGTLAKSYWA
+353 PAQMFGTIAKSYWA
-367 EKIGIPRENIAVIS
+367 EKIGIPSENIVIVS
-381 VMPCVAKKYE
+381 IMPCVAKKYE

-398 YDGIPDVDCSITT
+398 FEGTPDVDCSITT
-411 LELAEMIR
+411 LELAEMIK
-419 SHDIDFVNLPD
+419 DNGIDFAALPN
-430 GHFDS
+430 GEFDS

-456 VLRTTYE
+456 VLRTAYE
-463 HFTGK
+463 KFTGK
-468 TLPRIEF
+468 TLPKLEF
-475 TEVRGMDGIREATIN
+475 TEVRGMDGIREATIDMN
-490 MDGFEL
+490 GFEL
-496 KVCVVHTLNNARVVM
+496 KVCVVHTLNNARIVM
-511 DKLRAGELEY
+511 DKLRAGELDY

-552 QRAMYATDVTKIVRK
+552 QRAMYATDVTKMVRK
-567 SHESAAVK
+567 SHESQAVK

-583 KPLGKKAHKLLHT
+583 EPFGPRAHKLLHT
-596 HFRDKSIL
+596 KFRDKSIL
-604 SD
+604 Q